1 MIMSL
6 AEPTSYQCIPAGEA
20 AALIR
25 SAAPL
30 TLFDVRDRFAYQQGH
45 VAAAAHLAEDRL
57 AAWFRR
63 LPKDQP
69 IVIYCFHGNASKT
82 FAQMFVDFRFTQVF
96 SVDGGYAPL
105 AVALAET
112 PA

>member
-1 MIMSL
+1 MSL
-6 AEPTSYQCIPAGEA
+6 VERPSYQCIPAGEA

-30 TLFDVRDRFAYQQGH
+30 TIFDVRDRLAYQQGH
-45 VAAAAHLAEDRL
+45 IAAAAHLAEDRL

-82 FAQMFVDFRFTQVF
+82 FAQMFIDFRFTKVF

-105 AVALAET
+105 AAALAG
-112 PA
+112 AAA